1 MMTEKRR
8 LGRSGLEVSTVTMG
22 CWAIAGDSTW
32 GTQDEA
38 DAIGAVRTA
47 LECGVNCFDTAEG
60 YGSGVSE
67 QLLQKALGNRRHEAI
82 ICSKIFPQHTE
93 SWQNMVA
100 SCENSLRNLGTDY
113 IDLYYLHWPNRKT
126 PIEEIL
132 MGFEELVKAGKIRHY
147 GVSNFGVGD
156 LKELLSHGRIEVNQ
170 LPYNLLWRAI
180 EHEVLPLCREQEIG
194 VACYS
199 PLMHGLLTGKFKDG
213 ASVPDCRARTRQFSK
228 AHSQI
233 RHTESGQEELT
244 FQVIDAIR
252 GIAAEVGCPMAELSL
267 AWLIHQP
274 GVSTVIA
281 GARSPEQ
288 MRANAKAMERCLS
301 ADILARLEAAS
312 APLKAA
318 FDTNPDMWQ
327 SGSDTRYR

>member
-1 MMTEKRR
+1 MSEKRR
-8 LGRSGLEVSTVTMG
+8 LGRSDLEISTVTMG

-32 GTQDEA
+32 GAQDEA

-47 LECGVNCFDTAEG
+47 LECGVNCLDTAEG

-67 QLLQKALGNRRHEAI
+67 QLLRKALEGHRSETV
-82 ICSKIFPQHTE
+82 ICSKVFPQHTE
-93 SWQNMVA
+93 RWEDMVA
-100 SCENSLRNLGTDY
+100 SCENSLKNLGTDY

-132 MGFEELVKAGKIRHY
+132 KGFDKLVQAGKIRHY

-156 LKELLSHGRIEVNQ
+156 MTELLKYGRVDVNQ

-180 EHEVLPLCREQEIG
+180 EYEVLPLCKEQEVG

-199 PLMHGLLTGKFKDG
+199 PLMHGLLTGKFKDS
-213 ASVPDCRARTRQFSK
+213 ASVPDCRARTRHFSS
-228 AHSQI
+228 AHKQI
-233 RHTESGQEELT
+233 RHHEAGQDEAT
-244 FQVIDAIR
+244 FQAIDEIR
-252 GIAAEVGCPMAELSL
+252 GIATEVGCPMAELAL
-267 AWLIHQP
+267 AWLIQRP

-288 MRANAKAMERCLS
+288 MKANAKAMERTLS
-301 ADILARLEAAS
+301 QDVMDRLDKATAS
-312 APLKAA
+312 LKAA
-318 FDTNPDMWQ
+318 FGPNPDMWQ